1 MRPLNS
7 QNETIVCGSSF
18 HIFCLVIQKSQKAQK
33 HSVVTNSS
41 HLWLPGPVQ
50 KIAITRDHLNVLQD
64 TPETTDYSL
73 WIFFVHM
80 LGYPEIQKS
89 PKT

>member
-18 HIFCLVIQKSQKAQK
+18 HIFCLVIQKSEKAQK
-33 HSVVTNSS
+33 HSVLTNSS
-41 HLWLPGPVQ
+41 RLWIPGPVQ
-50 KIAITRDHLNVLQD
+50 KIAITRDQLNVLQD
-64 TPETTDYSL
+64 TPETRDCSL

-80 LGYPEIQKS
+80 LGYPEIRKN